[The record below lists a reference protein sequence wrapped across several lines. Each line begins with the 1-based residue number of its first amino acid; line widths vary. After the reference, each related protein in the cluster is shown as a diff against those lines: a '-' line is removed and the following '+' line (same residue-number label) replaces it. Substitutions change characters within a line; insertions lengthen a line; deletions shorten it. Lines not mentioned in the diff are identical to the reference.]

1 MICKEEWPF
10 EIEGKA
16 LSIGVFHAGSE
27 YVKNVCIQETDVDIN
42 WPKQTA
48 TFTSKMPKLDKDEDD
63 SDQND
68 GGEESGDTVIK
79 RSIDTKREDQKLI
92 KEKESKNIALVI
104 DATKGIESIPGRIF
118 LGTAVKGN
126 RRVYWEFGHSELNNR
141 HILIFGSSGMGKTYT
156 IQCLLCELGK
166 VGQNSLIIDYTNGFS
181 ENHLEPGLIKLLN
194 PSQHI
199 VRKEPLPINPFRRLE
214 EVYGKERV
222 LENIVNTA
230 QRVAGVFSEVYTLG
244 EQQKASLYAAIKN
257 GLEKEVKSEMSLDS
271 LVDKLRELEDSDA
284 PEGRYAG
291 TILSKIT
298 PFVDMNPFGPEKEG
312 SWDRLFKDMDNRCHI
327 LQLVGFMRDSWKLIV
342 EFALIDLYAYYRIMG
357 SQNKPRVV
365 VLDEV
370 QNLDQRE
377 DSPLAQLLREGRKFG
392 FSLILA
398 TQIMSNLQ
406 KDERD
411 RLFNA
416 GHKLFFRPA
425 DTEMRSYADIAAVS
439 TGEDVS
445 EWMRRLA
452 QLQKGECYSLGPS
465 KNDVTS
471 KLETK
476 AFRIK
481 IASLEERGFNG

>member
-1 MICKEEWPF
+1 MKLKGRHYPNI
-10 EIEGKA
+10 
-16 LSIGVFHAGSE
+16 
-27 YVKNVCIQETDVDIN
+27 CIQEADVNIN
-42 WPKQTA
+42 WPEQTA

-63 SDQND
+63 GGQKD
-68 GGEESGDTVIK
+68 GGEESGETIIK
-79 RSIDTKREDQKLI
+79 RRIDTKREDQELM
-92 KEKESKNIALVI
+92 KEKESTNVALVN
-104 DATKGIESIPGRIF
+104 DAAKGIESIPDRIF

-181 ENHLEPGLIKLLN
+181 ENHLESGLIKLLN

-222 LENIVNTA
+222 LENIVSTA

-257 GLEKEVKSEMSLDS
+257 GLEKEVGVDMSLDS
-271 LVDKLRELEDSDA
+271 LVEKLRELEDSDA

-312 SWDRLFKDMDNRCHI
+312 SWDRLFKDMDHRCHI
-327 LQLVGFMRDSWKLIV
+327 LQLVGFMRDSWRLIV

-357 SQNKPRVV
+357 SQHKPRVV

-439 TGEDVS
+439 TGEDIN

-465 KNDVTS
+465 KNDLTG

-481 IASLEERGFNG
+481 IASLNERGFDD